1 MNATAVIID
10 DEVQIRRLLRMALE
24 AKGYRV
30 FGAENGQLGLGEIVF
45 HKPDVVL
52 LDMGLPDMD
61 GLEVLKKLR
70 EWSTVPVVIL
80 SVRDQA
86 DDKIAALEA
95 GADDYVQKPFHTL
108 ELLARLAAVQ
118 RRTQSNEG
126 SPNRQLGA
134 LSIDL
139 AAHQV
144 SVSEKPVKLTPIE
157 FSLLKT
163 LAQHVGKVVT
173 QKQLL
178 REVWGPLAEEQS
190 QYLRVHLTH
199 IRKKLSDAGLMG
211 VTIQTEAGIGYR
223 LVVE

>member
-30 FGAENGQLGLGEIVF
+30 FEAENGQLGLGEIVF

-108 ELLARLAAVQ
+108 ELLARLGAVQ

-126 SPNRQLGA
+126 LPNRQLGA

-139 AAHQV
+139 GAHLV
-144 SVSEKPVKLTPIE
+144 SVSDKPVKLTPIE

-163 LAQHVGKVVT
+163 LTQHVGKVVT

-178 REVWGPLAEEQS
+178 REVWGPQAEEQS

>member
-1 MNATAVIID
+1 MSATAVIID
-10 DEVQIRRLLRMALE
+10 DEVQIRRLLRLALE

-30 FGAENGQLGLGEIVF
+30 FEAENGQLGLGEIVF

-61 GLEVLKKLR
+61 GLEVLQKLR

-108 ELLARLAAVQ
+108 ELLARLGAVQ
-118 RRTQSNEG
+118 RRTQSSEA

-134 LSIDL
+134 LTVDL

-144 SVSEKPVKLTPIE
+144 SVSNKPVKLTPIE
-157 FSLLKT
+157 FALLKT
-163 LAQHVGKVVT
+163 LTQHVGKVVT

-178 REVWGPLAEEQS
+178 REVWGPQSEEQS

-199 IRKKLSDAGLMG
+199 IRKKLTDAGLSG
-211 VTIQTEAGIGYR
+211 VTIKTEAGIGYR
-223 LVVE
+223 LVAE